1 MKKSKMPMQA
11 HNNGLGHWS
20 DIKALYVCAV
30 EVMLFLQIIWLCS
43 LLVKRKL
50 HNCNEGHLFNLAL
63 KRILTDKSIYHKQN
77 IQPAFLN
84 RALTKN

>member
-1 MKKSKMPMQA
+1 MEKSKMPMQA

-20 DIKALYVCAV
+20 AIKALYVCAV

-43 LLVKRKL
+43 LLVKQKL
-50 HNCNEGHLFNLAL
+50 HNCNEEHFPL
-63 KRILTDKSIYHKQN
+63 KRILIDKSVYHKQN
-77 IQPAFLN
+77 IQPAFFN